1 MALEWLIGGAV
12 VVLGVAAVAIV
23 LVVVYYFNKIV
34 VLANRIDNA
43 WSQIDVQ
50 LKRRIDLIPNLVE
63 SVKGVMKQEKE
74 LFIGLA
80 DARESL
86 MKAKTMA
93 GKAEANNMITDTLK
107 TIFARAEAY
116 PQLKSNE
123 NMMMLQEE
131 LSGTESK
138 IAYARQAYNDSC
150 LELNN
155 VITTIPGMWFAGFT
169 GKGKERE
176 YFKAE
181 EADRKPVK
189 VSF

>member
-1 MALEWLIGGAV
+1 MVLEWLVGAIVVVAV
-12 VVLGVAAVAIV
+12 VLV
-23 LVVVYYFNKIV
+23 LVLFYYYNKIV
-34 VLANRIDNA
+34 VLSNQIDNA

-74 LFIGLA
+74 LFIGLSQ
-80 DARESL
+80 ARESL
-86 MKAKTMA
+86 MKAGTMA
-93 GKAEANNMITDTLK
+93 GKAKANNMITDTLK

-138 IAYARQAYNDSC
+138 IAYARQFYNDSC
-150 LELNN
+150 LDFNN

-169 GKGKERE
+169 GKNKEKE

-189 VSF
+189 VAF